1 MATLEQRIIDLAQ
14 AIGTDVKA
22 LNNTVG
28 VLANLTTTQKANLV
42 TAINDLQAQISTL
55 DLSSLIDDAAGI
67 GDTDVTYSADKII
80 ALLDALKSDLLG
92 GIPPSTLD
100 TIQELAEYLTD
111 NQVAGGIVEQL
122 ANRVRVD
129 AAQNFTAPQ
138 QAQARDNIGAA
149 AASAISA
156 LVAALGDTDHDFV
169 GDYTLAKA

>member
-42 TAINDLQAQISTL
+42 AAINDLQAQISTL
-55 DLSSLIDDAAGI
+55 DLSSLINDAAGI

-149 AASAISA
+149 AASALTA
-156 LVAALGDTDHDFV
+156 LVTALGNPDHDFV
-169 GDYTLAKA
+169 GDYNLAKA

>member
-42 TAINDLQAQISTL
+42 AAINDLQAQISTL

-149 AASAISA
+149 AASALSA
-156 LVAALGDTDHDFV
+156 LVAALGNPDHDFV